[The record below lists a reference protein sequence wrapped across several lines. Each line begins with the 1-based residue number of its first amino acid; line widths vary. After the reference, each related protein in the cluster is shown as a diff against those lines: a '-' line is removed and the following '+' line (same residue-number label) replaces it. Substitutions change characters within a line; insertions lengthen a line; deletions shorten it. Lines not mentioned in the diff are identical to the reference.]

1 MRAEIESTMGSDTAV
16 GFDALIASIP
26 SGSDASARTTVIAA
40 HPCRNLHQMDTQE
53 RERAGMATV
62 AIAYRC
68 ECKAD
73 SRIKPRMRLRTGG
86 IDFRIYAVVARKR
99 TTAPLYYVLHLEDE
113 GVTYG

>member
-1 MRAEIESTMGSDTAV
+1 MGSDTAV